1 MKSIGIT
8 FLIMSVVFW
17 IISLT
22 SDQSPILGIVFMT
35 IGITYFL
42 MQDEDEQ
49 ENEEQ

>member
-17 IISLT
+17 VISLT
-22 SDQSPILGIVFMT
+22 SDQAPILGIVFMT

-42 MQDEDEQ
+42 MQDEQ